1 MSISLNLSETVGS
14 FTKKVNSSLA
24 KVFSEILFKKK
35 NRIDLD
41 IRMFV
46 EQQILAQPEVTELL
60 NNNGPGS
67 LTAMLGITN
76 TEALNGV
83 NAIVKTITRAVKV
96 NLDQIDDRLNGGLE
110 VVISGVDAGDIP
122 EAIKTVPN
130 SKLNWLEWLLE
141 KGDTPIIIG
150 YRYSASDKG
159 RVGGGI
165 MKPGGVFRIPPAF
178 SGTEEENFII
188 RALVGEPQQQEIERI
203 IRKALNV

>member
-1 MSISLNLSETVGS
+1 MAITLNLVDTVAS
-14 FTKKVNSSLA
+14 FTKKVNASLA
-24 KVFSEILFKKK
+24 GTFNQLLFRKK

-46 EQQILAQPEVTELL
+46 EQQILAQPEVRELL
-60 NNNGPGS
+60 
-67 LTAMLGITN
+67 
-76 TEALNGV
+76 V
-83 NAIVKTITRAVKV
+83 NIDKV
-96 NLDQIDDRLNGGLE
+96 DDRLNGGLE
-110 VVISGVDAGDIP
+110 VIISGVDAGDIP
-122 EAIKTVPN
+122 EAIKRVPN

-159 RVGGGI
+159 RTGGGI
-165 MKPGGVFRIPPAF
+165 MKPGGVFRIPPKF

-203 IRKALNV
+203 IRKALDV

>member
-1 MSISLNLSETVGS
+1 MAITLNLVDTVAS
-14 FTKKVNSSLA
+14 FTKKVNASLA
-24 KVFSEILFKKK
+24 GTFNQLLFRKK
-35 NRIDLD
+35 NRIYLD

-46 EQQILAQPEVTELL
+46 ERQILAQQEVRELL
-60 NNNGPGS
+60 EENGPGS

-76 TEALNGV
+76 AEALNAI
-83 NAIVKTITRAVKV
+83 NALVKTITRIIKV
-96 NLDQIDDRLNGGLE
+96 NIDKVDDRLNGGLE
-110 VVISGVDAGDIP
+110 VIISGVDAGDIP
-122 EAIKTVPN
+122 EAIKRVPN

-159 RVGGGI
+159 RTGGGI
-165 MKPGGVFRIPPAF
+165 MKPGGVFRIPPKF

-203 IRKALNV
+203 IRKALDV

>member
-1 MSISLNLSETVGS
+1 MAITLNLVDTVAS
-14 FTKKVNSSLA
+14 FTKKVNSSIAGTFNQL
-24 KVFSEILFKKK
+24 LFRKK

-46 EQQILAQPEVTELL
+46 EQQILAQPEVRELL
-60 NNNGPGS
+60 EENGPDS

-76 TEALNGV
+76 AEALNAI
-83 NAIVKTITRAVKV
+83 NALVKTITRIIKV
-96 NLDQIDDRLNGGLE
+96 NIDKVDDRLNGGLE
-110 VVISGVDAGDIP
+110 VIISGVDAGDIP
-122 EAIKTVPN
+122 EAIKSVPN

-159 RVGGGI
+159 RTGGGI
-165 MKPGGVFRIPPAF
+165 MKPGGVFRIPPSF

-203 IRKALNV
+203 IRKALDV

>member
-1 MSISLNLSETVGS
+1 M
-14 FTKKVNSSLA
+14 
-24 KVFSEILFKKK
+24 FSEILFKKK